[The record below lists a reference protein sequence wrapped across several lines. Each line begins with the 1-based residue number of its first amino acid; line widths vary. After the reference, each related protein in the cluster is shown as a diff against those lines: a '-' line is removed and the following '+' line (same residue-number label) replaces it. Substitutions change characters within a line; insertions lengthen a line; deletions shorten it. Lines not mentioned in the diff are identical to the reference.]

1 MAININQIRKDL
13 RVPLLSL
20 SNLAYG
26 SALSSFKSKKKFIIN
41 QFKEHKVSQE
51 IKGGNSVESSFLPKG
66 NLFALLGFYDGSH
79 PVDDLEDFLEEN
91 ITLERDPS
99 INYNGNQIVYNF
111 NVSMPTSREL
121 REVTPLTWDESR
133 SWLDE
138 IENGV
143 SGLTRFI
150 FYKYFSTDSSRS
162 KSGLQ
167 SKGRGSDYVNYA
179 RPISYLNDLLAN
191 FKREFK

>member
-13 RVPLLSL
+13 RVPLSSL

-26 SALSSFKSKKKFIIN
+26 SASSSFKSKKNSIIK
-41 QFKEHKVSQE
+41 QFKDHKVSQE

-66 NLFALLGFYDGSH
+66 NLFALLGFYDGTH
-79 PVDDLEDFLEEN
+79 PVDDLQDFLEEN
-91 ITLERDPS
+91 IILDRKPS
-99 INYNGNQIVYNF
+99 ITYNGDRIAYSF
-111 NVSMPTSREL
+111 NVSVPTNREL
-121 REVTPLTWDESR
+121 RAATPLTWDESR

-150 FYKYFSTDSSRS
+150 FHKYFSTDASRS

-167 SKGRGSDYVNYA
+167 SKGRGSDYINYA
-179 RPISYLNDLLAN
+179 RPISYLNDLLNN